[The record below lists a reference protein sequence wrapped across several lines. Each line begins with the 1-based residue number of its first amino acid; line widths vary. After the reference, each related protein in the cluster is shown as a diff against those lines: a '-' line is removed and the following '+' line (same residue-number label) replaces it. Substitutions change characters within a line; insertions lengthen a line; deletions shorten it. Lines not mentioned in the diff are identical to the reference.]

1 MRNPLNAIES
11 TALPD
16 PELLLSK
23 IAAGDRDALAQLYS
37 QTRTAVYAAALGV
50 LKKHDFVALHLE
62 GPDEATHNHDL
73 EHKIYSIERL
83 SADVVAPV
91 TEALRAAGEDF
102 RLLLLSDHMTYMANG
117 AHGADPVPF
126 VLYDSRVS
134 EGSGLPYSEANG
146 RKGPYVDDGAELMDL
161 LFELKKL

>member
-50 LKKHDFVALHLE
+50 LRNAHDAQDITQQWNLYVPSNLPVGSSVYLSCFKIIVWDAL
-62 GPDEATHNHDL
+62 DTSDYCD
-73 EHKIYSIERL
+73 HKVSNPYPHSYK
-83 SADVVAPV
+83 
-91 TEALRAAGEDF
+91 
-102 RLLLLSDHMTYMANG
+102 DHTPKAN
-117 AHGADPVPF
+117 AFCAQPCK
-126 VLYDSRVS
+126 VLKFIKAYF
-134 EGSGLPYSEANG
+134 Y
-146 RKGPYVDDGAELMDL
+146 K
-161 LFELKKL
+161 